1 MEGTSYKPKGFFE
14 KPEGKTGMLFIVVGV
29 FGILLFGNTLMPYI
43 ISALQNTIH
52 AAILGGIVI
61 GAIALAMNEKFRLV
75 CSNLFKSGMRFITGL
90 IVTIDPI
97 GILKNYIEDMG
108 KQIGSMEEQIAILR
122 GQEQKLKRTIE
133 ERKEIAEHAAMMA
146 KAAHEQGNQD
156 QFTVESRKLARAK
169 EFVDKMM
176 IVLNKMDMI
185 YKVLD
190 KMKRNVALLLEDT
203 KDEVSTREV
212 EYRSITAAHKAMS
225 SAKRLITGDA
235 AKELFDQAME
245 FLANDI
251 SNKIGEME
259 RAMDASRDFMESV
272 DLQNG
277 VWDEKG
283 LQILEKLEQGGSI
296 FAYENTKSEQPGLT
310 SNYIT
315 NNSNPPL
322 NTSFASFFTKEP
334 VKVIASKPLANAR
347 EVK

>member
-1 MEGTSYKPKGFFE
+1 
-14 KPEGKTGMLFIVVGV
+14 
-29 FGILLFGNTLMPYI
+29 
-43 ISALQNTIH
+43 
-52 AAILGGIVI
+52 
-61 GAIALAMNEKFRLV
+61 
-75 CSNLFKSGMRFITGL
+75 
-90 IVTIDPI
+90 
-97 GILKNYIEDMG
+97 
-108 KQIGSMEEQIAILR
+108 
-122 GQEQKLKRTIE
+122 
-133 ERKEIAEHAAMMA
+133 MMA